1 MFVQRNTEIEKKAG
15 KSSRKSFLRRTDRF
29 IAFVF
34 SLVFLQT
41 VWSAGEDPE
50 SRIDLPESLAQWY
63 KPVNQRQV
71 WLHTMFSL
79 RRALQAI
86 DEYAAA
92 EDGEH
97 VRKWARIL
105 DEKYRKLGEMVPEWE
120 DRLDMKRLEALLKAV
135 STDEFARIRKD
146 AKAVGK
152 QCVSCHQDYQAL
164 AALKFRTP
172 DFSEIELIEG
182 MPDSRY
188 PDFMKRLSRT
198 VNRIRIAA
206 EDDRWKAA
214 GEAGYRLEDEL
225 GLLSHSCIQCH
236 KERDPYER
244 IFGGKTRKAFTDLQ
258 RAIAREDLKK
268 LRMSLG
274 EAAVLAC
281 ARCHSLHKLN
291 SDLKRRLFP

>member
-1 MFVQRNTEIEKKAG
+1 MMA
-15 KSSRKSFLRRTDRF
+15 RKPGRVFALFL
-29 IAFVF
+29 
-34 SLVFLQT
+34 SLFFLQT
-41 VWSAGEDPE
+41 AHPAGADPA
-50 SRIDLPESLAQWY
+50 SRIELPDSLAQWY
-63 KPVNQRQV
+63 KPANKRQV

-92 EDGEH
+92 EDIEH
-97 VRKWARIL
+97 VRKWAGIL
-105 DEKYRKLGEMVPEWE
+105 DEKYRKLGEMVPEWR
-120 DRLDMKRLEALLKAV
+120 DQLDLQRLEALLGAV
-135 STDEFARIRKD
+135 SADDFARIREAD
-146 AKAVGK
+146 KAMAR
-152 QCVSCHQDYQAL
+152 QCKSCHRDYQAL

-172 DFSEIELIEG
+172 DFSNIELMEG

-188 PDFMKRLSRT
+188 PEFMKRLSRT

-206 EDDRWKAA
+206 EDDRWQAA

-225 GLLSHSCIQCH
+225 GVLSHSCIQCH
-236 KERDPYER
+236 QERDPYER

-281 ARCHSLHKLN
+281 ARCHSVHKLD
-291 SDLKRRLFP
+291 SDLKKRLFP